1 MDLLKAADSAPA
13 NAEVP
18 ASPLPPT
25 VPAVLALDPAIVK
38 AIPALTKQSLLLGV
52 HAEIDKLREGWNGEY
67 PQKMPFDP
75 DEVQTNGKRY
85 STLHTFSQNEKGFK
99 DPVPINTA
107 ACNTGI
113 SALESLVRVLL
124 GCEDSIGMSEKPFA
138 DLAQHVQSSIEGVA
152 PASCTNEDLCI
163 VRMMIGIRGFRC
175 QKGRAARPYFG
186 TDQTVLNVLNKVPDL
201 KSRLERWGFQVA
213 QLFVDVY
220 RTIGEMSALDCWE
233 KRATLTEEVVFAKLR
248 LVGFFYPSVQLDADA
263 FHSLWKRATK
273 E

>member
-1 MDLLKAADSAPA
+1 MDLLKAADSPA
-13 NAEVP
+13 NAKVP
-18 ASPLPPT
+18 ASPPT
-25 VPAVLALDPAIVK
+25 APAVLDPAIVK
-38 AIPALTKQSLLLGV
+38 VIPALTKQCLLLGV
-52 HAEIDKLREGWNGEY
+52 HGEIDSLREEWNGEY
-67 PQKMPFDP
+67 PEKMPFDP
-75 DEVQTNGKRY
+75 DEVQTNGKYY
-85 STLHTFSQNEKGFK
+85 STLHRFSQNEKGFK
-99 DPVPINTA
+99 DPVSINTA

-113 SALESLVRVLL
+113 SLLESLVRVLL
-124 GCEDSIGMSEKPFA
+124 SCYPSIGLSEKPFA
-138 DLAQHVQSSIEGVA
+138 GLAEYVQSSIEGVA

-175 QKGRAARPYFG
+175 KNGRAARPYCG

-220 RTIGEMSALDCWE
+220 RTIGELSALDCWE

-248 LVGFFYPSVQLDADA
+248 SVGFFYPSIQLDADA

>member
-1 MDLLKAADSAPA
+1 MDLLEAADSAPA

-18 ASPLPPT
+18 ASPLPPI

-38 AIPALTKQSLLLGV
+38 AILPATKRSMQLGV
-52 HAEIDKLREGWNGEY
+52 HGEIQELQEGWNAEY
-67 PQKMPFDP
+67 PKKMPFDP

-85 STLHTFSQNEKGFK
+85 GTLHTFSRNEKGFK
-99 DPVPINTA
+99 DPVSISPA
-107 ACNTGI
+107 ACITGI
-113 SALESLVRVLL
+113 SLFESLVRVLL
-124 GCEDSIGMSEKPFA
+124 SCYSFIGLSEKPFA
-138 DLAQHVQSSIEGVA
+138 VLAEHVQSSIEGVA

-175 QKGRAARPYFG
+175 QNGRAARPYCG
-186 TDQTVLNVLNKVPDL
+186 TDQTVLNVLNKVPGL
-201 KSRLERWGFQVA
+201 KSRLEWWGFQVA

-233 KRATLTEEVVFAKLR
+233 KSAMLTEKVVFAKLR
-248 LVGFFYPSVQLDADA
+248 LVGFFYPSIQLDADA
-263 FHSLWKRATK
+263 FHSLWKRAVK